1 MRQGRQRRCKAI
13 DTLLQHHAVTHT
25 IAIAITTCCSYSR
38 PRVHMHGSNYMA
50 QGQMQ
55 PCIAQ
60 RTPTRRPDCLPGS
73 AGGQGVL
80 SCSAT
85 KTPTALARPACRPMG
100 GGGRNIPIKQSL
112 SHCAWCFPVSGAAV
126 QQAGGHG
133 GRTQSEYS
141 ESSPSASGFARHC
154 TPPRRPGPQPETP
167 GPAGRCLE
175 LATNGIKIKKKKL
188 PLSGV
193 VSVEHEQ

>member
-1 MRQGRQRRCKAI
+1 M
-13 DTLLQHHAVTHT
+13 LLQRHAGTHT
-25 IAIAITTCCSYSR
+25 IAISTSCSYSTTGS
-38 PRVHMHGSNYMA
+38 HAWQQLHGA

-55 PCIAQ
+55 PGIAQ
-60 RTPTRRPDCLPGS
+60 RTPTWRPDCLPGS

-80 SCSAT
+80 SRSAT

-112 SHCAWCFPVSGAAV
+112 SHCAWCFPISGAAV

-154 TPPRRPGPQPETP
+154 TPPRRPGPQPATP
-167 GPAGRCLE
+167 GPAGR
-175 LATNGIKIKKKKL
+175 
-188 PLSGV
+188 
-193 VSVEHEQ
+193 